1 MDMLRG
7 FNQALD
13 YIENNLD
20 GQIDLKEVAKR
31 AYSSEY
37 HFKRLFSLLSGIT
50 ISDYIRRRRL
60 TLAAVEIKSS
70 DIKVIDAAVKYG
82 YQSPDAFARAFQSF
96 HGVTPSAARD
106 YGQSLKT
113 YPKMSF
119 QLTIQGGVEMKYRI
133 VEKEPFKIVGVKYE
147 VEMVDEELSP
157 SYGHMMENISEEAM
171 TNLASISVKKGYG
184 MVHATANYS
193 EDDTGHATFNQYIGA
208 FSDDRAEEYSALEI
222 GTYKWVVFEAEGDWE
237 HIEETWMR
245 IYTEW
250 LPSTSYELDSGPEIL
265 ADKEDK
271 SEIWITVKDK
281 DQ

>member
-13 YIENNLD
+13 YIEDNLEN
-20 GQIDLKEVAKR
+20 QIDLKEVAKR

-60 TLAAVEIKSS
+60 TVAAAELKKS

-106 YGQSLKT
+106 NEQSLKT

-147 VEMVDEELSP
+147 VEMADEVLSP
-157 SYGHMMENISEEAM
+157 SYGEMMENISEATM
-171 TNLASISVKKGYG
+171 TDLASMSEENGYG
-184 MVHATANYS
+184 IVHATADYS
-193 EDDTGHATFNQYIGA
+193 ENDTAQATFNQYIGA
-208 FSDDRAEEYSALEI
+208 FSDDETDEYSTLKI
-222 GTYKWVVFEAEGDWE
+222 GSYKWIVFEAEGDWQQ
-237 HIEETWMR
+237 IEKTWMR

-250 LPSTSYELDSGPEIL
+250 LPSASYELDSGPEIL
-265 ADKEDK
+265 ADKEDR
-271 SEIWITVKDK
+271 SEIWITIKDK
-281 DQ
+281 D